1 MCPHNGEKEEMERK
15 QLLLLQEKEEEEE
28 EEEVVV
34 ERKTV
39 INLSTISAAVTVMT
53 AADAERQLDAR
64 CLMHPV
70 GHYSVPFSP
79 LFFRYRIW
87 T

>member
-1 MCPHNGEKEEMERK
+1 MERK
-15 QLLLLQEKEEEEE
+15 QLLLLLLQEEEEE
-28 EEEVVV
+28 EEEVVVV

-53 AADAERQLDAR
+53 AADAERQLDSR

-79 LFFRYRIW
+79 FFFAIEFGRSGSSIW
-87 T
+87 R